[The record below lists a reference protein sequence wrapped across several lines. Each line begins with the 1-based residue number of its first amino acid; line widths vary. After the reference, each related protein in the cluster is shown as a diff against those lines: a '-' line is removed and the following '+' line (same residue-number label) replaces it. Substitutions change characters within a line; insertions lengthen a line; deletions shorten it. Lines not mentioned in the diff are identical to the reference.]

1 MIKKQILALG
11 LVRYVCLLFVI
22 ALGFTTIVATGGG
35 GSSSSTGDT
44 GSVAVLIADG
54 PADDYDEIQ
63 ITIEKAFLI
72 PFAGD
77 PLLIFEGSITRDLLE
92 LRDNEFLLRLKDDV
106 PVGVYEKIRLE
117 VSDIQPVGGP
127 CDTFDVKLPSG
138 RIDLNPREPISVMA
152 DRTVYIRLDI
162 DANKSINLHEAGSS
176 GKCIFRPVVF
186 VEVSY
191 DEPPRRCPQIFRGT
205 ILGDPFDGN
214 DDGQV
219 DTFILTLTD
228 GRGKLTINLLEDSR
242 IFGADGL
249 FTDPNLLQQ
258 GQFVNVRGRLWEDEV
273 VASLVAV
280 GQVYHAKGTVEGE
293 VANDRFPF
301 RPDPLAGI
309 VVDEHGHIAVELV
322 RDGDE
327 IKTLIL
333 IGCDT
338 EVGSESIMQGMRA
351 RVVYKLVCG
360 NDVCWLRAVA
370 VLLTPMEVSGEL
382 ISWSKTPDGKKV
394 VLDIEGI
401 NVYAPLDE
409 QEYPPYFPIY
419 LEDDGL
425 VPLSLLCKEQDQ
437 PVRRQVRAILNP
449 EAALPLTA
457 REVRVQSEP
466 PEGVSGQVVSVE
478 APILNMYGG
487 DVVEVL
493 PGAVVLDLDTNA
505 PISVADIEQGDQIVY
520 YGLEAC
526 SENESVDFYA
536 FIVLIKD
543 DQ

>member
-1 MIKKQILALG
+1 MKKRILALD
-11 LVRYVCLLFVI
+11 LVRYVCLLVVI
-22 ALGFTTIVATGGG
+22 ALGLTTIVATGGG
-35 GSSSSTGDT
+35 GGGSSSSAGDT

-77 PLLIFEGSITRDLLE
+77 PLLIFEGPITCDLLA

-117 VSDIQPVGGP
+117 VSHIQPEGGP
-127 CDTFDVKLPSG
+127 CQEFDVKLPSG
-138 RIDLNPREPISVMA
+138 KIDLNPREPISVMA

-191 DEPPRRCPQIFRGT
+191 HEPPRRCPQIFKGT

-219 DTFILTLTD
+219 DTFILSLTD
-228 GRGKLTINLLEDSR
+228 RRGKLTINLLEDSR
-242 IFGADGL
+242 IFDADGL
-249 FTDPNLLQQ
+249 PTDPSFLQQ
-258 GQFVNVRGRLWEDEV
+258 DQFVNVRGRLWEDEV
-273 VASLVAV
+273 FASLVAV
-280 GQVYHAKGTVEGE
+280 GQVYLAKGTVEGE
-293 VANDRFPF
+293 VVDATFPF
-301 RPDPLAGI
+301 SPDPLAGI
-309 VVDEHGHIAVELV
+309 VVGEDGHIDVELV

-333 IGCDT
+333 VGCDT
-338 EVGSESIMQGMRA
+338 EVGSESIMQGMSA

-360 NDVCWLRAVA
+360 NEVCWLRAVA

-382 ISWSKTPDGKKV
+382 ISWNKTPDGKKL

-401 NVYAPLDE
+401 NVNVPLDE
-409 QEYPPYFPIY
+409 QEYPPHFPIY

-437 PVRRQVRAILNP
+437 PVRRQVRAILDP

-457 REVRVQSEP
+457 KEIRVQSEP

-478 APILNMYGG
+478 APILYM
-487 DVVEVL
+487 DSTEVVQVR
-493 PGAVVLDLDTNA
+493 PGAVVLDLDKNTLVS
-505 PISVADIEQGDQIVY
+505 IADIEQENQIVY

-526 SENESVDFYA
+526 SENDSVDFYA

-543 DQ
+543 D